1 LLLGRALKRNELRE
15 SEIVVGRVQ
24 RVARITEEL
33 ADTGLSTPVAPP
45 NLNPMSQPVLKV
57 KLLREGAQLPRRATP
72 GSSGLDLHACLDAPI
87 DLTQDVTLVP
97 TGIATEA
104 PPGYDLQIRPRS
116 GLGRRGVDIIFGTL
130 DSDYRGE
137 VFISMR
143 TFGSTRTFRIE
154 HGDRIAQL
162 VIARVEAM
170 QIVEVEELS
179 DSERGSGGHGSTGR

>member
-1 LLLGRALKRNELRE
+1 MPE
-15 SEIVVGRVQ
+15 
-24 RVARITEEL
+24 
-33 ADTGLSTPVAPP
+33 
-45 NLNPMSQPVLKV
+45 PVLKV
-57 KLLREGAQLPRRATP
+57 KLLREGARLPVHATS

-97 TGIATEA
+97 TGIATEV

-137 VFISMR
+137 IFVSMR
-143 TFGSTRTFRIE
+143 TFGSTRRFRVE

-162 VIARVEAM
+162 VIARVEDLPL
-170 QIVEVEELS
+170 VRVEELS
-179 DSERGSGGHGSTGR
+179 DTQRGDGGHGSTGR